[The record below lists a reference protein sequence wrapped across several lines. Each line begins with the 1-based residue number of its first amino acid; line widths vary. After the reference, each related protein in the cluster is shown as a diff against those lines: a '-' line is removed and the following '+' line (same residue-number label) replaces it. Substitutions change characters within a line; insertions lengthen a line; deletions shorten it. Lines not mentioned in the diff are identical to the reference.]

1 MDEGTTKLH
10 RFDTKVVNYLW
21 HLSSSDFSQD
31 HGDIS
36 LVD

>member
-1 MDEGTTKLH
+1 MDEGTANLR

-21 HLSSSDFSQD
+21 HLSCGDFSQN

-36 LVD
+36 LDG

>member
-1 MDEGTTKLH
+1 MDEGNANLH

-21 HLSSSDFSQD
+21 HLSSSNLSHH

-36 LVD
+36 LDG